1 MKWLII
7 AIVVLGAILAWQL
20 LQRRFGISMVRMR
33 VGSDED
39 GCYQVV
45 VDELQPMKRSAEHV
59 RVLLG
64 SAAGLLYWIDRKC
77 QESELARKEFLENLE
92 VVADLPL
99 TPDADLP
106 VLVGWTMEVTEVA
119 SLTTPQRLKATL
131 HYQNLAYRF
140 VNVERIK
147 SRDVRQLT
155 GCWIAMAALAL
166 KKWDQKLV
174 DRFSGSL
181 RALID
186 IYRADS
192 DHLTMQSVIHYPNRA
207 FLQYMTGTNTDQ

>member
-77 QESELARKEFLENLE
+77 QESELARKEFLENHE
-92 VVADLPL
+92 
-99 TPDADLP
+99 
-106 VLVGWTMEVTEVA
+106 E
-119 SLTTPQRLKATL
+119 
-131 HYQNLAYRF
+131 
-140 VNVERIK
+140 
-147 SRDVRQLT
+147 
-155 GCWIAMAALAL
+155 
-166 KKWDQKLV
+166 
-174 DRFSGSL
+174 
-181 RALID
+181 
-186 IYRADS
+186 
-192 DHLTMQSVIHYPNRA
+192 
-207 FLQYMTGTNTDQ
+207 

>member
-33 VGSDED
+33 IGSDE
-39 GCYQVV
+39 GSCYQVV
-45 VDELQPMKRSAEHV
+45 VDELQPTRRSAEHV

-64 SAAGLLYWIDRKC
+64 SAASLLYWIDRKC
-77 QESELARKEFLENLE
+77 QEPQLGRKEFLDNLE

-106 VLVGWTMEVTEVA
+106 ALVGRPMEVEEVA
-119 SLTTPQRLKATL
+119 RLTLQHRLKATL

-140 VNVERIK
+140 VNLEKLK
-147 SRDVRQLT
+147 SRDVRQLAD
-155 GCWIAMAALAL
+155 CWIAMATLSL

-174 DRFSGSL
+174 DRFLGSL
-181 RALID
+181 QALIE

-192 DHLTMQSVIHYPNRA
+192 EHLTMQSVIHYPNRA
-207 FLQYMTGTNTDQ
+207 FLQYMTGTDTSP

>member
-7 AIVVLGAILAWQL
+7 AIIVLGAILAWQL
-20 LQRRFGISMVRMR
+20 LKRRYGISMVRMR
-33 VGSDED
+33 VGSDGD

-45 VDELQPMKRSAEHV
+45 VEELQPTSRSAEHV

-64 SAAGLLYWIDRKC
+64 SAAGLLYWIDRKV
-77 QESELARKEFLENLE
+77 QQPRVARKEFLDNLE
-92 VVADLPL
+92 AVANLPL
-99 TPDADLP
+99 TPDGDLTD
-106 VLVGWTMEVTEVA
+106 LAGRMMEVTEVD
-119 SLTTPQRLKATL
+119 SLTLPQRMRATL

-140 VNVERIK
+140 VNLERLK
-147 SRDVRQLT
+147 SKDVQQLVS
-155 GCWIAMAALAL
+155 CWIAMATISM

-174 DRFSGSL
+174 DRFQGSV
-181 RALID
+181 RALIE

-207 FLQYMTGTNTDQ
+207 FLQYMTGANAGQ

>member
-7 AIVVLGAILAWQL
+7 AIIVLGAILAWQL
-20 LQRRFGISMVRMR
+20 LKRRYGISMVRMR
-33 VGSDED
+33 VGSDGD

-45 VDELQPMKRSAEHV
+45 VEELQPTSRSAEHV

-64 SAAGLLYWIDRKC
+64 SAAGLLYWIDRKV
-77 QESELARKEFLENLE
+77 QQPRVARKEFLDNLE
-92 VVADLPL
+92 AVANLPL
-99 TPDADLP
+99 TPDGDLTG
-106 VLVGWTMEVTEVA
+106 LAGRIMEVTEVD
-119 SLTTPQRLKATL
+119 SLTLPQRMRATL

-140 VNVERIK
+140 VNLERLK
-147 SRDVRQLT
+147 SKDVQQLVS
-155 GCWIAMAALAL
+155 CWIAMATISM

-174 DRFSGSL
+174 DRFQGSV
-181 RALID
+181 RALIE

-207 FLQYMTGTNTDQ
+207 FLQYMTGANAGQ

>member
-7 AIVVLGAILAWQL
+7 AIIVLGAILAGQL
-20 LQRRFGISMVRMR
+20 LKRRYGISMVRMR
-33 VGSDED
+33 VGSDGD

-45 VDELQPMKRSAEHV
+45 VEELQPTSRSAEHV

-64 SAAGLLYWIDRKC
+64 SAAGLLYWIDRKV
-77 QESELARKEFLENLE
+77 QQPRVARKEFLDNLE
-92 VVADLPL
+92 AVANLPL
-99 TPDADLP
+99 TPDGDLTD
-106 VLVGWTMEVTEVA
+106 LAGRMMEVTEVD
-119 SLTTPQRLKATL
+119 SLTLPQRMRATL

-140 VNVERIK
+140 VNLERLK
-147 SRDVRQLT
+147 SKDVQQLVS
-155 GCWIAMAALAL
+155 CWIAMATISM

-174 DRFSGSL
+174 DRFQGSV
-181 RALID
+181 RALIE

-207 FLQYMTGTNTDQ
+207 FLQYMTGANAGQ